1 MSEVEKLLE
10 RQARW
15 QESRRLLSWP
25 EKLRL
30 AAAARETLCQF
41 AKLRAQEQKNRA
53 PEARATKLAQG

>member
-1 MSEVEKLLE
+1 MSDVEKLLE

-41 AKLRAQEQKNRA
+41 AKLRAQEQKKRA

>member
-1 MSEVEKLLE
+1 MSDVEKLLE

-30 AAAARETLCQF
+30 VAAVRETLCQF
-41 AKLRAQEQKNRA
+41 AKLRAQEQERPATEAQSA
-53 PEARATKLAQG
+53 PRPWE